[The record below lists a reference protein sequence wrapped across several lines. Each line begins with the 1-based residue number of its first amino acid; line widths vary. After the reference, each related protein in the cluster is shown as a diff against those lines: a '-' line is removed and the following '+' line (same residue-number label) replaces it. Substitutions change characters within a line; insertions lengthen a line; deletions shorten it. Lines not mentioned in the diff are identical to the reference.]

1 MDKFRFRVWDKKSGT
16 HDSQTTFILFDDG
29 TLGEF
34 DYGNIH
40 NQDWYVVEQCTGL
53 KDKNGNL
60 IYEGDIIRFC
70 LNTRGYVLAYER
82 AVVWDSESAS
92 FMVVSNLDQ
101 VKPRTKRQMPNI
113 KTHNIEIIGNVHEQA
128 GQKDNK

>member
-1 MDKFRFRVWDKKSGT
+1 MNMDRIKYRYWEHEVWNDPKTPLVPKYT
-16 HDSQTTFILFDDG
+16 NIVDG
-29 TLGEF
+29 CDPTVAVSDFEF
-34 DYGNIH
+34 
-40 NQDWYVVEQCTGL
+40 CTGL

-82 AVVWDSESAS
+82 AVVWDNESAS
-92 FMVVSNLDQ
+92 FMIVSNLDQ

-113 KTHNIEIIGNVHEQA
+113 KTHNIEIVGNIHE
-128 GQKDNK
+128 QKDNK